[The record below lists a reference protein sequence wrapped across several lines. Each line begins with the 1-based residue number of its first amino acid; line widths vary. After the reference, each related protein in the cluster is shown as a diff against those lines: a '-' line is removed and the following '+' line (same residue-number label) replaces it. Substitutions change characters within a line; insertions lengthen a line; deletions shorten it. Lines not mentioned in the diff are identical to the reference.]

1 MLRTFRWQS
10 LIYPLLVRLKYDAG
24 DSDVAL
30 GRSLFA
36 AFGLV
41 GAWLLPVSFK
51 EVVARI
57 L

>member
-10 LIYPLLVRLKYDAG
+10 LIHPLLVRLKYDAG